1 MLTSPY
7 SIDLRK
13 KVISF
18 LKIGNS
24 QKEAARV
31 FEISPTT
38 VNKWHVRYKKEG
50 HFLPRKRIGAKVGI
64 DKSKFI
70 EYVLQN
76 PNAKAADIGKIFSIS
91 ASGTRY
97 WLKVLGFGY
106 KKSLHLHGSK
116 SREKKQ
122 ISRRDQRYSMG

>member
-1 MLTSPY
+1 MSTSPY
-7 SIDLRK
+7 SADLRK

-38 VNKWHVRYKKEG
+38 VNKWHVRYKQEG
-50 HFLPRKRIGAKVGI
+50 HFLPRKRMGARVGI
-64 DKSKFI
+64 DKGKFI

-76 PNAKAADIGKIFSIS
+76 PNAKAEDIGKVFGIS
-91 ASGTRY
+91 ASGARY
-97 WLKVLGFGY
+97 WLKELGFGY
-106 KKSLHLHGSK
+106 KKKPSPMW
-116 SREKKQ
+116 KQ
-122 ISRRDQRYSMG
+122 ISRKETNI

>member
-1 MLTSPY
+1 MSTSPY
-7 SIDLRK
+7 SVDLRK

-50 HFLPRKRIGAKVGI
+50 HFLPRKRIGARVGI
-64 DKSKFI
+64 DKDKFI

-76 PNAKAADIGKIFSIS
+76 PNAKAADIGKIFELS
-91 ASGTRY
+91 ASGARY
-97 WLKVLGFGY
+97 WLKELGFGY
-106 KKSLHLHGSK
+106 KKKPSPMW
-116 SREKKQ
+116 KQ
-122 ISRRDQRYSMG
+122 ISRKETNI